1 MRNKVMMRAKG
12 KLEPRE
18 FNKMMRDITENAL
31 SNCDTD
37 TAEIIKRQQK
47 KLSKVLSLSDSG
59 SLELLAKI
67 GILMNE
73 VNREK

>member
-1 MRNKVMMRAKG
+1 MQNKVMTRAKE
-12 KLEPRE
+12 KLELRE
-18 FNKMMRDITENAL
+18 FNNMMRDMTENAL

-37 TAEIIKRQQK
+37 TAKIIKRQQK
-47 KLSKVLSLSDSG
+47 KLSKVKYLSDSG

>member
-1 MRNKVMMRAKG
+1 MRNKVMTRAKG

-18 FNKMMRDITENAL
+18 FNNMMRDITENAL

-37 TAEIIKRQQK
+37 TAKIIKRQQN
-47 KLSKVLSLSDSG
+47 KLSKVKSLGDSG

>member
-1 MRNKVMMRAKG
+1 MQNKVMTRAKE

-18 FNKMMRDITENAL
+18 FNNMMRDMAENAP

-37 TAEIIKRQQK
+37 TAKIIKRQQK
-47 KLSKVLSLSDSG
+47 KLSKVKSLSDSG